1 MGNGEGEEDVGRER
15 GWEWGVGRGKVV
27 VLLSLDE
34 KKGKGGE
41 MRGAGK
47 DGGRGGEIVSLRLDE
62 EGVEGKREGDGGR
75 EKRGGRNGT
84 GKELYILWV
93 KR

>member
-1 MGNGEGEEDVGRER
+1 M
-15 GWEWGVGRGKVV
+15 
-27 VLLSLDE
+27 LSLDE

-41 MRGAGK
+41 MRGAGM
-47 DGGRGGEIVSLRLDE
+47 DGGRGGEIVLDE
-62 EGVEGKREGDGGR
+62 EVGVEGKREGDGGR

>member
-1 MGNGEGEEDVGRER
+1 
-15 GWEWGVGRGKVV
+15 
-27 VLLSLDE
+27 
-34 KKGKGGE
+34 
-41 MRGAGK
+41 MRGAGM
-47 DGGRGGEIVSLRLDE
+47 DGGRGGEIVLDE
-62 EGVEGKREGDGGR
+62 EVGVEGKREGDGGR